1 MTSEDHLDDLLN
13 QHGIGLL
20 KKTGK
25 CLDILREAYTIGV
38 PILIVK
44 SMTDRLATSSGVAF
58 HLGTPD
64 PEMRRIASWLFTVSK
79 NDYPLLLKL
88 AKAAWKR
95 HGREDMRLAG
105 LILANINPG
114 YLKEGVWSIL
124 AEMLQKTE
132 PLEALLE
139 SIEELARAGHQIPSD
154 DELEKFCY
162 GPEILHH
169 FAFLILV
176 VCCRREGREL
186 SETQKKIV
194 EDRPS
199 STETMDRLAAM
210 ILDEASQ

>member
-13 QHGIGLL
+13 KHGLRLL
-20 KKTGK
+20 KKTDK

-38 PILIVK
+38 PILIAK

-79 NDYPLLLKL
+79 NDYRLLLKL

-105 LILANINPG
+105 LILANINPSF
-114 YLKEGVWSIL
+114 LKGGVWGIF
-124 AEMLQKTE
+124 AEMLQKAE

-139 SIEELARAGHQIPSD
+139 SIEELARAGHQVPSD
-154 DELEKFCY
+154 EELEKFCH
-162 GPEILHH
+162 GAEILHH
-169 FAFLILV
+169 FAVLILV
-176 VCCRREGREL
+176 VCCRRGGSGL

-194 EDRPS
+194 KSRPA
-199 STETMDRLAAM
+199 STETMDRLARM
-210 ILDEASQ
+210 VLDEASQ

>member
-13 QHGIGLL
+13 QHAIGLL

-25 CLDILREAYTIGV
+25 CLGVLREAYTIGV
-38 PILIVK
+38 PILIAK

-64 PEMRRIASWLFTVSK
+64 PEMRRITSWLFTVSK
-79 NDYPLLLKL
+79 NDYQLLLKL

-105 LILANINPG
+105 LILANINPDF
-114 YLKEGVWSIL
+114 LRDGVWGIL

-139 SIEELARAGHQIPSD
+139 SIEEIARAGHQIPSD
-154 DELEKFCY
+154 DELERFCY
-162 GPEILHH
+162 GTEILHH
-169 FAFLILV
+169 FAVLILV
-176 VCCRREGREL
+176 VCCRRDSSEL

-194 EDRPS
+194 RNRPS
-199 STETMDRLAAM
+199 STETMDRLATM

>member
-13 QHGIGLL
+13 QHTIRLL

-25 CLDILREAYTIGV
+25 CLGVLREAYTIGV
-38 PILIVK
+38 PILIAK

-64 PEMRRIASWLFTVSK
+64 PEMRRITSWLFTVSK
-79 NDYPLLLKL
+79 NDYRLLLKL

-105 LILANINPG
+105 LILANINPDF
-114 YLKEGVWSIL
+114 LKDGVWSIL

-139 SIEELARAGHQIPSD
+139 SIEEIARAGHQIPSD
-154 DELEKFCY
+154 DELERFCY
-162 GPEILHH
+162 GAEILHH
-169 FAFLILV
+169 FAVLILV
-176 VCCRREGREL
+176 VCCRRDSSEL

-194 EDRPS
+194 RNRQA
-199 STETMDRLAAM
+199 STETMDRLATI

>member
-1 MTSEDHLDDLLN
+1 MASDDHLDDLLN
-13 QHGIGLL
+13 QHGPGLL
-20 KKTGK
+20 KKTDK
-25 CLDILREAYTIGV
+25 CLGILREAYTIGV
-38 PILIVK
+38 PILIAK

-79 NDYPLLLKL
+79 NDYRLLLKL

-105 LILANINPG
+105 LILANINPDF
-114 YLKEGVWSIL
+114 LSAGVWSIL
-124 AEMLQKTE
+124 AGMLQKTE

-154 DELEKFCY
+154 DELEGYCH
-162 GPEILHH
+162 GAEILHH
-169 FAFLILV
+169 FAVLILV
-176 VCCRREGREL
+176 VCCRRDDSEL
-186 SETQKKIV
+186 SETQKNIV
-194 EDRPS
+194 KNRPP

>member
-13 QHGIGLL
+13 QHAIGLL

-25 CLDILREAYTIGV
+25 CLGVLREAYTIGV
-38 PILIVK
+38 PILIAK

-64 PEMRRIASWLFTVSK
+64 PEMRRITSWLFTVSK
-79 NDYPLLLKL
+79 NDYRLLLKL

-95 HGREDMRLAG
+95 HGREDMRLVG
-105 LILANINPG
+105 LILANINPDF
-114 YLKEGVWSIL
+114 LRDGVWSIL

-139 SIEELARAGHQIPSD
+139 SIEEIARAGHQIPSD
-154 DELEKFCY
+154 DELERFCY
-162 GPEILHH
+162 GAEILHH
-169 FAFLILV
+169 FAVLILV
-176 VCCRREGREL
+176 VCCRRDSSEL

-194 EDRPS
+194 RNRPS
-199 STETMDRLAAM
+199 STETMDRLATM

>member
-1 MTSEDHLDDLLN
+1 MASDDHLDDLLN
-13 QHGIGLL
+13 QHGLKLL
-20 KKTGK
+20 KKTDK

-38 PILIVK
+38 PILIAK

-79 NDYPLLLKL
+79 NDYRLLLKL

-105 LILANINPG
+105 LILANINPSF
-114 YLKEGVWSIL
+114 LKGGVWSVL

-139 SIEELARAGHQIPSD
+139 SIEELARAGHGIPSD
-154 DELEKFCY
+154 AELEGFCD

-169 FAFLILV
+169 FAVLILV
-176 VCCRREGREL
+176 VCCRRDRVEL
-186 SETQKKIV
+186 SEGQKIIV
-194 EDRPS
+194 KSRPA
-199 STETMDRLAAM
+199 STETMDRLARM
-210 ILDEASQ
+210 VLDEAS